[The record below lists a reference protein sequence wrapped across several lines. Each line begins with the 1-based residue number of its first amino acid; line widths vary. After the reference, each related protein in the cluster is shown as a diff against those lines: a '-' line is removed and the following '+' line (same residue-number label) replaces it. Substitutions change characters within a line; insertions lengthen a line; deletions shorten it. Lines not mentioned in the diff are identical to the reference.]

1 MTCRNCG
8 KPLPSEGIVC
18 KFCGA
23 LMDQSQINYQNKMQD
38 KDNKKIMLLSEKYGH
53 ENKIEYR
60 EIKENKVLG
69 LIVISIVL
77 LFLIVLAIL
86 INM

>member
-1 MTCRNCG
+1 MKCKNCG
-8 KPLPSEGIVC
+8 NPLPSEGIIC

-23 LMDQSQINYQNKMQD
+23 LMDQSQINYQNKM
-38 KDNKKIMLLSEKYGH
+38 KNKNNQKIMLLSEKYGH

-60 EIKENKVLG
+60 EVKENKILG
-69 LIVISIVL
+69 LAIIIIILVI
-77 LFLIVLAIL
+77 LIVLAIL